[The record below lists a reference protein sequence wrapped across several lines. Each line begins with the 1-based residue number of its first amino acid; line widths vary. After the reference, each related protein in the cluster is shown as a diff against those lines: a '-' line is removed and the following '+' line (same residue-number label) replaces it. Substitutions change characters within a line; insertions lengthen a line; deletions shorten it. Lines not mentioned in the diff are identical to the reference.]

1 MFLLPESGVIVSSDE
16 QRHTAAQRNIGQIAL
31 LSIGLMLPGTAWMF
45 LGWSCFF
52 FPLVVFIY
60 ITKYG
65 WHHANRH
72 LLPAVIVALTGGYIF
87 QSLAL
92 VAFMVML
99 LPAGYMV
106 ALAAQRNE
114 QPWQAGL
121 KSLLSLGGLLF
132 MFFGMLSLFSEQS
145 FFQAIMSSLNAG
157 IDEALRLYSD
167 NNTLSAENYI
177 VFERTLLQVKTTAPL
192 ILPAILASIL
202 AFVSWTTVVLG
213 NTLLPRTGCKKPWPE
228 YRFWKLPEVLIWA
241 FICSAI
247 GAVLPYQPIQ
257 TTGINLLIVICLLYG
272 FQGLAIAVFLL
283 KKWNVPRLM
292 RTAIYLMIILQSF
305 GTVILIIAGVA
316 DVWFDLRRIEKKPTS
331 GNSDAE

>member
-16 QRHTAAQRNIGQIAL
+16 QRHTATQRNIGQIAL